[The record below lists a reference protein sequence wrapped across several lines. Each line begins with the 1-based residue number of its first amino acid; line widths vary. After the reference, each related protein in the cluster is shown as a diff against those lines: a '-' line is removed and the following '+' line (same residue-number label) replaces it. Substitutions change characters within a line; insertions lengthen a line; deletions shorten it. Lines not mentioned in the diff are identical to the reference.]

1 MLKCLTKVWFVHC
14 GLGHWSKVK
23 TGQESW
29 PKPSK
34 FEVRID
40 QFILFPTKKARNHR
54 CDEKIIVITGANCGI
69 GFETAK
75 EVLERGAR
83 VIILCRNKVG

>member
-1 MLKCLTKVWFVHC
+1 MDWV
-14 GLGHWSKVK
+14 
-23 TGQESW
+23 TGQRS
-29 PKPSK
+29 KLANTSK

-83 VIILCRNKVG
+83 VIILCRNKVRI